1 LATGAPPIYATATQ
15 PWLGVLYI
23 ITWSDN
29 SLRPK
34 IVVEWLVG
42 NKADMYWNKKTSMAK

>member
-1 LATGAPPIYATATQ
+1 MATGALLIYSTATQ
-15 PWLGVLYI
+15 PWLDILYI

-34 IVVEWLVG
+34 IMVEWLVG
-42 NKADMYWNKKTSMAK
+42 NKVNNLFE